1 MDKKDIDKILQLR
14 KHIISDCVALDGK
27 REPSAIIKQ
36 SDVAY
41 SLETIIRSIEDI
53 LRPYVQFDK

>member
-1 MDKKDIDKILQLR
+1 MEESDIKKIIALR
-14 KHIISDCVALDGK
+14 KHVISEYNGLDGK

-53 LRPYVQFDK
+53 LRPYVQFEK

>member
-1 MDKKDIDKILQLR
+1 VEETDVKKLIALR
-14 KHIISDCVALDGK
+14 KHVISEYTALDGK

-53 LRPYVQFDK
+53 LRPHVQFEK